1 MSQESFS
8 FRKRV
13 KSFGHAIDGLRILLR
28 EEWNARIHLAAMIC
42 AVVAGFVFHLSLG
55 EWVAVVLSIGMVFG
69 FELINTSLE
78 ELADFVCPERRD
90 QIRKVKDLG
99 AAAVLVAALA
109 ALVVGLLVF
118 LPKILDFL

>member
-55 EWVAVVLSIGMVFG
+55 EWMAVVLSIGIVFG

-78 ELADFVCPERRD
+78 ELADFVCPERRE

-118 LPKILDFL
+118 LPKIMDFL